1 MADVQVGNLLKLE
14 IDGVSE
20 ALMFHKFDPPTMSL
34 DNVTHN
40 TWDENGNLQPSSGGG
55 KNPLS
60 GDWGIER
67 AVDDQGVLF
76 QWFKD
81 TNEKGRSDPDT
92 KKDCKIYY
100 LNLDGSILKTWS
112 FQKTSILS
120 YSASGVDANS
130 NALLTESVRLHSED
144 IDLAQ

>member
-20 ALMFHKFDPPTMSL
+20 ALMFHKFDPPTL
-34 DNVTHN
+34 TLENITHN
-40 TWDENGNLQPSSGGG
+40 TWDDTGNLLSHSGGG

-60 GDWGIER
+60 GEWGIER
-67 AVDDQGVLF
+67 AVDDQGALY

-81 TNEKGRSDPDT
+81 THDKGRSDPDT
-92 KKDCKIYY
+92 KKDCKIYH

-120 YSASGVDANS
+120 YSCSGVDANS
-130 NALLTESVRLHSED
+130 HALLTESVRLHSED
-144 IDLAQ
+144 IDLQM